1 MKCKRCGQENGEE
14 NVYCIKC
21 GKKLKHNNK
30 TRRIVGIIVIV
41 IVLALLGAGTYFL
54 FFRNGDNVNT
64 EIVESNDDFEGRYY
78 PLIYDKNSGDVE
90 WYSFYNGKVE
100 YCNGLD
106 EYNGTYTKDDKI
118 IKITF
123 TEYYDHSN
131 PDLPAEAISTN
142 KELIIDEENKLLDS
156 QNTNNYVYVKSND
169 LIVEKYIGEWYSSE
183 DERNSIEIEKI
194 YRDDIS
200 FSINLYVN
208 GFITVEHLTASI
220 QAGNV
225 ATFNTSEEWIDRDY
239 QGVYGTLELKDNQI
253 DLEIT
258 SSSSQYI
265 PVGTKCTFT
274 MHQDQNVEEPTLLE
288 GTDMTGIHGIY
299 QLTNNENGEI
309 KWYTIQDN
317 QVQYIEFGKKNILR
331 EGTYTRQGDRLHI
344 TYDKQY
350 NVIDEVVNLDIQ
362 SEDLTIDN
370 DKLIAENGTYTKF
383 LLQNVV
389 KGCWTDETEG
399 ANHINIKKGDIS
411 NNTFTFDLGI
421 YRTGILENLTATM
434 KTDSIATFNTNNTG
448 NGEYWKGIYG
458 TLEFKNNQIVLYIT
472 SSANKEIDVGFTFT
486 CDHIIEAEDYY

>member
-30 TRRIVGIIVIV
+30 TRRIVGIIIIV
-41 IVLALLGAGTYFL
+41 IVLALLGTGTYFL

-78 PLIYDKNSGDVE
+78 PLIYDQNSGDVE

-100 YCNGLD
+100 YCKGLD

-131 PDLPAEAISTN
+131 PDLLAEAISTN

-183 DERNSIEIEKI
+183 DERNYIDIEKI

-200 FSINLYVN
+200 FSIILYIN
-208 GFITVEHLTASI
+208 GFVEVEHLTASI

-265 PVGTKCTFT
+265 PVGTKCTYT
-274 MHQDQNVEEPTLLE
+274 MHQDTNVEEPTLLE
-288 GTDMTGIHGIY
+288 AKNMTGIHGMYI
-299 QLTNNENGEI
+299 LNEDNESGAI
-309 KWYTIQDN
+309 KYYTIQDN
-317 QVQYIEFGKKNILR
+317 QVQYIEIGKKCIVR
-331 EGTYTRQGDRLHI
+331 DGTYTRQEDKLHI
-344 TYDKQY
+344 NYNKQY
-350 NVIDEVVNLDIQ
+350 NVMGNVVDLDTQ
-362 SEDLTIDN
+362 SEDLTIEN
-370 DKLIAENGTYTKF
+370 DKLNSENGTYTKF

-389 KGCWTDETEG
+389 LGHWTDETEG
-399 ANHINIKKGDIS
+399 ANEVNIKKVDIN

-421 YRTGILENLTATM
+421 YRMCLIEDITATM
-434 KTDSIATFNTNNTG
+434 QSDTFATFNTDDTDMSGVDGTIEFRDNTVILRITYSLQELVRNN
-448 NGEYWKGIYG
+448 
-458 TLEFKNNQIVLYIT
+458 L
-472 SSANKEIDVGFTFT
+472 TFT
-486 CDHIIEAEDYY
+486 CDHIIEVEDYY

>member
-14 NVYCIKC
+14 NVYCTKC
-21 GKKLKHNNK
+21 GKKLKHNK
-30 TRRIVGIIVIV
+30 KKRKIIGIIIIVI
-41 IVLALLGAGTYFL
+41 ILSLLGAGAYFL

-200 FSINLYVN
+200 FSIDLYIN
-208 GFITVEHLTASI
+208 GFVEVENLTASI

-258 SSSSQYI
+258 NSSSQYI

-274 MHQDQNVEEPTLLE
+274 MHQDTNVEKPTLLE
-288 GTDMTGIHGIY
+288 ATDTTGLNGMYMLFENIESGDVKYYIIQGT
-299 QLTNNENGEI
+299 
-309 KWYTIQDN
+309 
-317 QVQYIEFGKKNILR
+317 QVQYVEVGKRVIIR
-331 EGTYTRQGDRLHI
+331 QGTYTRQGSKVHI
-344 TYDKQY
+344 TYEKQY
-350 NVIDEVVNLDIQ
+350 NIMFNVVDLEIQ

-370 DKLIAENGTYTKF
+370 DKLITENGTYTKY

-389 KGCWTDETEG
+389 LGHWTDETEG
-399 ANHINIKKGDIS
+399 ANEVNIKKVDIN

-421 YRTGILENLTATM
+421 YRMCLIEDITATM
-434 KTDSIATFNTNNTG
+434 QNATFATFNTDDTDMSGVDGTIEFRDNTVILRITYSLQELVRNN
-448 NGEYWKGIYG
+448 
-458 TLEFKNNQIVLYIT
+458 L
-472 SSANKEIDVGFTFT
+472 TFT
-486 CDHIIEAEDYY
+486 CDHIIEVEDYY

>member
-21 GKKLKHNNK
+21 GKKLKHNK
-30 TRRIVGIIVIV
+30 KKRKIIGIIIIVI
-41 IVLALLGAGTYFL
+41 ILALLGTGTYFL
-54 FFRNGDNVNT
+54 FFRNGENVNT
-64 EIVESNDDFEGRYY
+64 EIVESNDNFEGRYY
-78 PLIYDKNSGDVE
+78 PLIYDKNSGNVE

-100 YCNGLD
+100 YCSGLD

-131 PDLPAEAISTN
+131 PDLPAKAISTN

-225 ATFNTSEEWIDRDY
+225 ATFNTSEEWIDKDY
-239 QGVYGTLELKDNQI
+239 QGVQI

-265 PVGTKCTFT
+265 PVGTKCTYT
-274 MHQDQNVEEPTLLE
+274 MHEDQNVEEPTLLE
-288 GTDMTGIHGIY
+288 ATDMTGIHGIY
-299 QLTNNENGEI
+299 LLAENNESGNI
-309 KWYTIQDN
+309 KYYTIQDN
-317 QVQYIEFGKKNILR
+317 QVQYIEIGKKIILR
-331 EGTYTRQGDRLHI
+331 DGTYTRQGDKLHI

-350 NVIDEVVNLDIQ
+350 NVIYDVVDLDIQ
-362 SEDLTIDN
+362 GEDLTIDN
-370 DKLIAENGTYTKF
+370 DKLNSENGTYTKF
-383 LLQNVV
+383 LLRNVV
-389 KGCWTDETEG
+389 VGCWTDETEG
-399 ANHINIKKGDIS
+399 ANEVNIKEIDIN

-421 YRTGILENLTATM
+421 FRMCLIEDITATM
-434 KTDSIATFNTNNTG
+434 QSDTFATFNTDDTDMSGVDGTIEFRDNTVILRITYSLQ
-448 NGEYWKGIYG
+448 EVV
-458 TLEFKNNQIVLYIT
+458 KNNL
-472 SSANKEIDVGFTFT
+472 TFT
-486 CDHIIEAEDYY
+486 CDHIMEVEDY

>member
-1 MKCKRCGQENGEE
+1 MKCKRCGQENEEE

-30 TRRIVGIIVIV
+30 AKIIVGIIIAV
-41 IVLALLGAGTYFL
+41 IVLALLGVGSYFL
-54 FFRNGDNVNT
+54 FFRNEENINT
-64 EIVESNDDFEGRYY
+64 EIVESNIDFGGRYY
-78 PLIYDKNSGDVE
+78 PLVYDRNSGDAE

-131 PDLPAEAISTN
+131 PDLPKEVISTN
-142 KELIIDEENKLLDS
+142 KELIIDEENQLLDN
-156 QNTNNYVYVKSND
+156 QNTIYIKSND
-169 LIVEKYIGEWYSSE
+169 LIVEKYIGEWYSNE

-200 FSINLYVN
+200 FSITLYIN
-208 GFITVEHLTASI
+208 GLIEVEHLTASI

-225 ATFNTSEEWIDRDY
+225 ATFNTSEEWIDKYY
-239 QGVYGTLELKDNQI
+239 QGVYGTLKLKDNQI

-258 SSSSQYI
+258 SSSSPYI
-265 PVGTKCTFT
+265 PVGTRCTYT
-274 MHQDQNVEEPTLLE
+274 MHQDTNVEEPTLLD
-288 GTDMTGIHGIY
+288 GTDMTGVHGIY
-299 QLTNNENGEI
+299 HLINNDSGEI
-309 KWYTIQDN
+309 KYYTIQDN
-317 QVQYIEFGKKNILR
+317 QVQYIEFGKKIILR
-331 EGTYTRQGDRLHI
+331 EGTYTRQEDKLHI

-350 NVIDEVVNLDIQ
+350 NVIYDVVDLDMQ

-370 DKLIAENGTYTKF
+370 DKLNSENGTYTKF
-383 LLQNVV
+383 LLRNVV

-399 ANHINIKKGDIS
+399 ANQVNIKKGDLN

-421 YRTGILENLTATM
+421 YRTCLIEDITATM
-434 KTDSIATFNTNNTG
+434 QSDTFATFNTDDTDMSGVDGTIEFRDNTVILRITYSLQDLVENN
-448 NGEYWKGIYG
+448 
-458 TLEFKNNQIVLYIT
+458 L
-472 SSANKEIDVGFTFT
+472 TFT
-486 CDHIIEAEDYY
+486 CDHIIEDY

>member
-21 GKKLKHNNK
+21 GKKLKHNK
-30 TRRIVGIIVIV
+30 KKRKIIGIIIIVI
-41 IVLALLGAGTYFL
+41 ILALLGTGTYFL
-54 FFRNGDNVNT
+54 FFRNGENVNT
-64 EIVESNDDFEGRYY
+64 EIVESNDNFEGRYY
-78 PLIYDKNSGDVE
+78 PLIYDKNSGNVE

-100 YCNGLD
+100 YCSGLD

-131 PDLPAEAISTN
+131 PDLPAKAISTN

-225 ATFNTSEEWIDRDY
+225 ATFNTSEEWIDKDY

-265 PVGTKCTFT
+265 PVGTKCTYT
-274 MHQDQNVEEPTLLE
+274 MHEDQNVEEPTLLE
-288 GTDMTGIHGIY
+288 ATDMTGIHGIY
-299 QLTNNENGEI
+299 LLAENNESGNI
-309 KWYTIQDN
+309 KYYTIQDN
-317 QVQYIEFGKKNILR
+317 QVQYIEIGKKIILR
-331 EGTYTRQGDRLHI
+331 DGTYTRQGDKLHI

-350 NVIDEVVNLDIQ
+350 NVIYDVVDLDIQ
-362 SEDLTIDN
+362 GEDLTIDN
-370 DKLIAENGTYTKF
+370 DKLNSENGTYTKF
-383 LLQNVV
+383 LLRNVV
-389 KGCWTDETEG
+389 VGCWTDETEG
-399 ANHINIKKGDIS
+399 ANEVNIKEVDIN

-421 YRTGILENLTATM
+421 FRMCLIEDITATM
-434 KTDSIATFNTNNTG
+434 QSDTFATFNTDDTDMSGVDGTIEFRDNTVILRITYSLQEVVENN
-448 NGEYWKGIYG
+448 
-458 TLEFKNNQIVLYIT
+458 L
-472 SSANKEIDVGFTFT
+472 TFT
-486 CDHIIEAEDYY
+486 CDHIMEVEDY

>member
-21 GKKLKHNNK
+21 GKKLKHNK
-30 TRRIVGIIVIV
+30 KKRKIIGIIIIVI
-41 IVLALLGAGTYFL
+41 ILALLGTGTYFL
-54 FFRNGDNVNT
+54 FFRNGENVNT
-64 EIVESNDDFEGRYY
+64 EIVESNDNFEGRYY
-78 PLIYDKNSGDVE
+78 PLIYDKNSGNVE

-100 YCNGLD
+100 YCSGLD

-131 PDLPAEAISTN
+131 PDLPAKAISTN

-225 ATFNTSEEWIDRDY
+225 ATFNTSEEWIDKDY

-265 PVGTKCTFT
+265 PVGTKCTYT
-274 MHQDQNVEEPTLLE
+274 MHEDQNVEEPTLLE
-288 GTDMTGIHGIY
+288 ATDMTGIHGIY
-299 QLTNNENGEI
+299 LLAENNESGNI
-309 KWYTIQDN
+309 KYYTIQDK
-317 QVQYIEFGKKNILR
+317 QVQYIEIGKKIILR
-331 EGTYTRQGDRLHI
+331 DGTYTRQGDKLHI

-350 NVIDEVVNLDIQ
+350 NVIYDVVDLDIQ
-362 SEDLTIDN
+362 GEDLTIDN
-370 DKLIAENGTYTKF
+370 DKLNSENGTYTKF
-383 LLQNVV
+383 LLRNVV
-389 KGCWTDETEG
+389 VGCWTDETEG
-399 ANHINIKKGDIS
+399 ANEVNIKEIDIN

-421 YRTGILENLTATM
+421 FRMCLIEDITATM
-434 KTDSIATFNTNNTG
+434 QSDTFATFNTDDTDMSGVDGTIEFRDNTVILRITYSLQ
-448 NGEYWKGIYG
+448 EVV
-458 TLEFKNNQIVLYIT
+458 KNNL
-472 SSANKEIDVGFTFT
+472 TFT
-486 CDHIIEAEDYY
+486 CDHIMEVEDY

>member
-30 TRRIVGIIVIV
+30 KRKIIGIIIIVI
-41 IVLALLGAGTYFL
+41 ILALLGAGTYFL

-100 YCNGLD
+100 YCKGLD

-131 PDLPAEAISTN
+131 PDLPKETITTN

-169 LIVEKYIGEWYSSE
+169 LIAEKYIGEWYSSE
-183 DERNSIEIEKI
+183 DDRNYIDIEKI

-200 FSINLYVN
+200 FSIILYIN
-208 GFITVEHLTASI
+208 GFVEVEHLTASI

-225 ATFNTSEEWIDRDY
+225 ATFNTSEEWIDKYY

-265 PVGTKCTFT
+265 PVGTKCTYT
-274 MHQDQNVEEPTLLE
+274 MHKDKNVEEPTLLE
-288 GTDMTGIHGIY
+288 ATDMTGMHGMY
-299 QLTNNENGEI
+299 LLNENNE
-309 KWYTIQDN
+309 
-317 QVQYIEFGKKNILR
+317 
-331 EGTYTRQGDRLHI
+331 
-344 TYDKQY
+344 
-350 NVIDEVVNLDIQ
+350 

-370 DKLIAENGTYTKF
+370 DKLISENGTYKKY

-389 KGCWTDETEG
+389 IGCWTDETKG
-399 ANHINIKKGDIS
+399 ANAVDIKEVDIN

-421 YRTGILENLTATM
+421 YRMCLIEDITATM
-434 KTDSIATFNTNNTG
+434 QSDTFATFNTDDTDMS
-448 NGEYWKGIYG
+448 GIDG
-458 TLEFKNNQIVLYIT
+458 TIEFKDNTVILRITYSLQEVVENNL
-472 SSANKEIDVGFTFT
+472 TFT
-486 CDHIIEAEDYY
+486 CDHIMEDY

>member
-131 PDLPAEAISTN
+131 PDLPKEVISTN

-265 PVGTKCTFT
+265 PVGTKCTYT
-274 MHQDQNVEEPTLLE
+274 MHQDTNVDEPTLLE
-288 GTDMTGIHGIY
+288 ATDMTGIHGVY
-299 QLTNNENGEI
+299 QLVNNESEEI
-309 KWYTIQDN
+309 KCYTIQDN
-317 QVQYIEFGKKNILR
+317 QVQYIEIGKKCIVR
-331 EGTYTRQGDRLHI
+331 DGTYTRQGEKLHI
-344 TYDKQY
+344 TYNEQY
-350 NVIDEVVNLDIQ
+350 NVMFNVVDLDIQ
-362 SEDLTIDN
+362 SEELTIDN
-370 DKLIAENGTYTKF
+370 DKLISENGTYTKY

-389 KGCWTDETEG
+389 LGCWTDETKG
-399 ANHINIKKGDIS
+399 ANSVDIKKVDIN

-421 YRTGILENLTATM
+421 FRMCLIEDITATM
-434 KTDSIATFNTNNTG
+434 QSDTFATFNTDNTDISG
-448 NGEYWKGIYG
+448 VDG
-458 TLEFKNNQIVLYIT
+458 TIEFRDNTVILRITYSLQEIVDSNL
-472 SSANKEIDVGFTFT
+472 TFT
-486 CDHIIEAEDYY
+486 CDHIMEVEDY

>member
-78 PLIYDKNSGDVE
+78 PLVYDKNSGDVE

-100 YCNGLD
+100 YCKGLD

-200 FSINLYVN
+200 FSINLYINN
-208 GFITVEHLTASI
+208 GFIEVENLTASI

-225 ATFNTSEEWIDRDY
+225 ATFNTSEEWIDKDY

-265 PVGTKCTFT
+265 PVGTKCTYT
-274 MHQDQNVEEPTLLE
+274 IYQDQNVEEPILLE
-288 GTDMTGIHGIY
+288 GTDMTGVHGTY
-299 QLTNNENGEI
+299 QLVNNESGEI
-309 KWYTIQDN
+309 KYYTIQDN
-317 QVQYIEFGKKNILR
+317 QVQYIEIGKKIIIR
-331 EGTYTRQGDRLHI
+331 EGTYTRQGDKLHI

-350 NVIDEVVNLDIQ
+350 NVIYDVVDLDIQ
-362 SEDLTIDN
+362 SEDLTIEN
-370 DKLIAENGTYTKF
+370 DKLNSENETYTKF
-383 LLQNVV
+383 LLRNVV
-389 KGCWTDETEG
+389 KGCWTDKTEG
-399 ANHINIKKGDIS
+399 ANQVNIKKGDIN

-421 YRTGILENLTATM
+421 YRMCLIEDITATM
-434 KTDSIATFNTNNTG
+434 QSDTYATFNTDDTDMSGIDGTIEFRDNTVILRITYSLQELVRNN
-448 NGEYWKGIYG
+448 
-458 TLEFKNNQIVLYIT
+458 L
-472 SSANKEIDVGFTFT
+472 TFT
-486 CDHIIEAEDYY
+486 CDHIIEDS

>member
-21 GKKLKHNNK
+21 GKKLKHNK
-30 TRRIVGIIVIV
+30 KKRKIIGIIIIVI
-41 IVLALLGAGTYFL
+41 ILALLGTGTYFL
-54 FFRNGDNVNT
+54 FFRNGENVNT
-64 EIVESNDDFEGRYY
+64 EIVESNDNFEGRYY
-78 PLIYDKNSGDVE
+78 PLIYDKNSGNVE

-100 YCNGLD
+100 YCSGLD

-131 PDLPAEAISTN
+131 PDLPAKAISTN

-225 ATFNTSEEWIDRDY
+225 ATFNTSEEWIDKDY

-265 PVGTKCTFT
+265 PVGTKCTYT
-274 MHQDQNVEEPTLLE
+274 MHEDQNVEEPTLLE
-288 GTDMTGIHGIY
+288 ATDMTGIHGIY
-299 QLTNNENGEI
+299 LLAENNESGNI
-309 KWYTIQDN
+309 KYYTIQDN
-317 QVQYIEFGKKNILR
+317 QVQYIEIGKKIILR
-331 EGTYTRQGDRLHI
+331 DGTYTRQGDKLHI

-350 NVIDEVVNLDIQ
+350 NVIYDVVDLDIQ
-362 SEDLTIDN
+362 GEDLTIDN
-370 DKLIAENGTYTKF
+370 DKLNSENGTYTKF
-383 LLQNVV
+383 LLRNVV
-389 KGCWTDETEG
+389 VGCWTDETEG
-399 ANHINIKKGDIS
+399 ANEVNIKEIDIN

-421 YRTGILENLTATM
+421 FRMCLIEDITATM
-434 KTDSIATFNTNNTG
+434 QSDTFATFNTDDTDMSGVDGTIEFRDNTVILRITYSLQ
-448 NGEYWKGIYG
+448 EVV
-458 TLEFKNNQIVLYIT
+458 KNNL
-472 SSANKEIDVGFTFT
+472 TFT
-486 CDHIIEAEDYY
+486 CDHIMEVEDY